1 MVIDGSIRY
10 TVTIKWWFKW
20 SRCTKK
26 NKLLGTERAF
36 EKPVTSVPARLDTT
50 KWISRIVE

>member
-26 NKLLGTERAF
+26 NKVLGSETAF
-36 EKPVTSVPARLDTT
+36 GEPVVSVPAPLETA
-50 KWISRIVE
+50 KCISRIVE